1 MTAMPKLELVSASKP
16 NTCYA
21 CSGLGYYQARTNGEL
36 QLCECVND
44 LCNTCGS
51 EEHDKKR
58 RYIYNATTTKL
69 DNCKCMPFSLEFS
82 RIKNSTTNP
91 IFQADTGLQI

>member
-51 EEHDKKR
+51 EEH
-58 RYIYNATTTKL
+58 
-69 DNCKCMPFSLEFS
+69 E
-82 RIKNSTTNP
+82 
-91 IFQADTGLQI
+91 